1 MSPADC
7 VLGALTGVRR
17 SGPDRWSAVCP
28 AHADR
33 RPSLSVR
40 ELDDGRVLLH
50 CFGGC
55 AVDEVVTR
63 LGLTLADLYPAD
75 RPGRS
80 PGSGAPPERRPWSA
94 ADLLRLAAFE
104 STVVA
109 VGLCDAMVGRRVDFD
124 RLLLAAETLGSIA
137 EVTHAPH

>member
-1 MSPADC
+1 MTPADR

-40 ELDDGRVLLH
+40 ELDDARLLVH
-50 CFGGC
+50 CHAGC
-55 AVDEVVTR
+55 SVAGVVAA
-63 LGLTLADLYPAD
+63 LGLQLQDLFPD
-75 RPGRS
+75 QPGRS
-80 PGSGAPPERRPWSA
+80 PGSGAPREPRPWSA

-109 VGLCDAMVGRRVDFD
+109 IGLCDAMVGRRVDFD

-137 EVTHAPH
+137 EVTHAR

>member
-1 MSPADC
+1 MTPADRA
-7 VLGALTGVRR
+7 LGALTGVRR
-17 SGPDRWSAVCP
+17 TGPDRWSAVCP

-55 AVDEVVTR
+55 PVDEVVVA
-63 LGLTLADLYPAD
+63 LGLQLQDLYPAD
-75 RPGRS
+75 RRDRS
-80 PGSGAPPERRPWSA
+80 PGGGAPHERRPWSA

-104 STVVA
+104 STVIA
-109 VGLCDAMVGRRVDFD
+109 IGLFDAMAGRRVDFD
-124 RLLLAAETLGSIA
+124 RLLVAAETLGSIA
-137 EVTHAPH
+137 EVTHAR

>member
-1 MSPADC
+1 MSPADR

-17 SGPDRWSAVCP
+17 SGPGRWSAICS

-33 RPSLSVR
+33 RPSLSIR
-40 ELDDGRVLLH
+40 ELDDGRVLVH
-50 CFGGC
+50 CHAGC
-55 AVDEVVTR
+55 SVDAVVAGM
-63 LGLTLADLYPAD
+63 GLQLQDLYPAD

-80 PGSGAPPERRPWSA
+80 PGSGAPREQRPWSA

-104 STVVA
+104 ATVVA
-109 VGLCDAMVGRRVDFD
+109 IGICDAMAGRRVDFD

-137 EVTHAPH
+137 EVTYAR